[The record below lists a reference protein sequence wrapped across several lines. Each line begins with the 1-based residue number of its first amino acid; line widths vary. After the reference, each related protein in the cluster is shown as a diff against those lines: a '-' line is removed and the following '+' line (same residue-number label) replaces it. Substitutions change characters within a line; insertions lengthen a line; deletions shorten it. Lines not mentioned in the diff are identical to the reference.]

1 MRSQAILATPSP
13 SPITLIGNLPKG
25 SRRIANEIRKLADEL
40 ELYTLTFMAALE
52 ENEEENKA
60 VTTARSTEELRKAL
74 ETI

>member
-1 MRSQAILATPSP
+1 MV
-13 SPITLIGNLPKG
+13 
-25 SRRIANEIRKLADEL
+25 
-40 ELYTLTFMAALE
+40 ALE